1 MKKNY
6 THIVFLIDRSGSM
19 GSIKVDMEGGLKE
32 FLEKQKLLP
41 GECTVTAAQFDT
53 VYEILHKLKPLS
65 EIEGLHID
73 PRGGT
78 ALIDSMVRLIKEVGD
93 ELRELPEDQRPEK
106 VLFITIT
113 DGEENS
119 SKEFTNEQLKERILE
134 QETKYN
140 WQFTY
145 LGANQD
151 AFGVSRQFGLSSAK
165 AMNFAADSDGIKSVF
180 NKLSDASTR
189 YRSAA
194 VNTSFEYTKE
204 EQENP

>member
-19 GSIKVDMEGGLKE
+19 SFIKQDMEGGIKE
-32 FLEKQKLLP
+32 FLEKQKELP
-41 GECTVTAAQFDT
+41 GECTVTAAQFNVKYD
-53 VYEILHKLKPLS
+53 ILHKLKPIQEVQDILIS
-65 EIEGLHID
+65 PI
-73 PRGGT
+73 GGT
-78 ALIDSMVRLIKEVGD
+78 ALIDSMVRLIKEVGV
-93 ELRELPEDQRPEK
+93 ELNELPEDQRPEK

-119 SKEFTNEQLKERILE
+119 SREFTNQQLKEIVTE
-134 QETKYN
+134 QEIKYN

-151 AFGVSRQFGLSSAK
+151 SFGVSREFGLANIK
-165 AMNFAADSDGIKSVF
+165 AMNYTADSAGIKSVF

-189 YRSAA
+189 FRGAGGQ
-194 VNTSFEYTKE
+194 SFGYTQE